1 MAVPSYFYTIG
12 ENIMTATT
20 VQLRQSPWWVL
31 LIKGILAFIVGAILL
46 WSPAKTKIDTWMLL
60 ITILGIWW
68 LVSGIVDIVSMFT
81 DHTAWG
87 WKLFTGIVSII
98 AGGYI
103 LTYPVASAMALPRI
117 FVLVMG
123 FWGLMQGIVL
133 LFMAFRGGGWG
144 AGIVGVFAII
154 LGIVLIGNYSLP
166 GMGLTFVWVAAVW
179 GVIGGVIMII
189 QAFRQRK
196 A

>member
-1 MAVPSYFYTIG
+1 
-12 ENIMTATT
+12 MTATA
-20 VQLRQSPWWVL
+20 VQMKQSPWWVL

-103 LTYPVASAMALPRI
+103 LMYPIASALALPRI

-123 FWGLMQGIVL
+123 FWAFMQGIVL

-144 AGIVGVFAII
+144 GRDCRCPGDHPGHHPDRELLHPGNGLDLHLDRGNLGRGWRCHHGHPGVPAKEGLSAG
-154 LGIVLIGNYSLP
+154 
-166 GMGLTFVWVAAVW
+166 W
-179 GVIGGVIMII
+179 
-189 QAFRQRK
+189 
-196 A
+196 

>member
-1 MAVPSYFYTIG
+1 
-12 ENIMTATT
+12 MTATA
-20 VQLRQSPWWVL
+20 VQMKQSPWWVL
-31 LIKGILAFIVGAILL
+31 LIKGILAFIVGATLL

-103 LTYPVASAMALPRI
+103 LMYPIASALALPRI

-123 FWGLMQGIVL
+123 FWAFMQGIVM

-144 AGIVGVFAII
+144 AGIVGVLAII
-154 LGIVLIGNYSLP
+154 LGIILIGDYSMP
-166 GMGLTFVWVAAVW
+166 GMGLAFIWAVAVW
-179 GVIGGVIMII
+179 GVVGGIIMVI

>member
-1 MAVPSYFYTIG
+1 
-12 ENIMTATT
+12 MTATA
-20 VQLRQSPWWVL
+20 VQMKQSPWWVL

-103 LTYPVASAMALPRI
+103 LMYPIASALALPRI

-123 FWGLMQGIVL
+123 FWAFMQGIVL

-144 AGIVGVFAII
+144 AGIVGVLAII
-154 LGIVLIGNYSLP
+154 LGIILIADYSIP
-166 GMGLTFVWVAAVW
+166 GMGLTFIWTVAIW
-179 GVIGGVIMII
+179 GVVGGVIMVI